1 MIQKKYI
8 NNYVR
13 LFSQLIILTF
23 SPIQLTFASSDQ
35 INYIMTSSATLEEE
49 RGVLNINAQETP
61 LVRENMKK
69 LNIYSM

>member
-1 MIQKKYI
+1 MYL
-8 NNYVR
+8 R
-13 LFSQLIILTF
+13 LFSQLKILTF

-35 INYIMTSSATLEEE
+35 INCIMTSSATLEEE

-69 LNIYSM
+69 LNIYST